1 MDLKIGPDQA
11 TAAERQEVA
20 DLIGDLGGAT
30 IADGERLVLG
40 GWRRAAERRHLLLPG
55 LHALQRCRGFISAGG
70 LNHLCESLGV
80 PPADAYGVASFYDL
94 FSVEEAPDTVVR
106 VCDDIGCR
114 INGAVAIEAVLTDAG
129 LADAAR
135 LTSPCLGLC
144 DFGGAAIVQQV
155 GTDLRG
161 VRVVAGPADPVI
173 ESHLPAGPRLLRR
186 IVSGDVVTLDAYLDA
201 GGYRALRTAVERG
214 ADAVVEAVT
223 AAGLRGRGGAAFPTG
238 VKWRAVA
245 DQAGPAKHVIA
256 NADESEPGTFKDRIL
271 MEHDPFALV
280 EALTVAGFATGA
292 ANGWIYVRGE
302 YPVAID
308 RLHSAIAEAR
318 DAGLLGTD
326 VLGAG
331 IAFDIDL
338 RVGAGAYI
346 CGEETAL
353 FNSIEGFRGE
363 PRQKPP
369 FPTTHGLFGQPTAIN
384 NVETLVN
391 VLDIVT
397 DGVDVYRELGTS
409 DSPGTR
415 LFCLSGA
422 VARPGLYEH
431 SMGVTLRHVLA
442 AAGGLRDRR
451 DLKAILLGGAAGV
464 FVDSTSL
471 DVPLT
476 FEDTRAAG
484 ITLGSGVVM
493 AFDETHDLRDTVA
506 RIAEFFRHESCG
518 QCVPCRVG
526 TQRQHEVLLRA
537 NGSGTF
543 DADLFDDLAAV
554 MKDASICGLGHT
566 AASAIGS
573 AVRLGLV
580 T

>member
-1 MDLKIGPDQA
+1 
-11 TAAERQEVA
+11 
-20 DLIGDLGGAT
+20 
-30 IADGERLVLG
+30 
-40 GWRRAAERRHLLLPG
+40 
-55 LHALQRCRGFISAGG
+55 
-70 LNHLCESLGV
+70 
-80 PPADAYGVASFYDL
+80 
-94 FSVEEAPDTVVR
+94 
-106 VCDDIGCR
+106 
-114 INGAVAIEAVLTDAG
+114 
-129 LADAAR
+129 
-135 LTSPCLGLC
+135 
-144 DFGGAAIVQQV
+144 
-155 GTDLRG
+155 
-161 VRVVAGPADPVI
+161 
-173 ESHLPAGPRLLRR
+173 
-186 IVSGDVVTLDAYLDA
+186 
-201 GGYRALRTAVERG
+201 
-214 ADAVVEAVT
+214 
-223 AAGLRGRGGAAFPTG
+223 

-245 DQAGPAKHVIA
+245 DQPGPTKHVVA
-256 NADESEPGTFKDRIL
+256 NADESEPGTFKDRVL
-271 MEHDPFALV
+271 MEHDPFALI
-280 EALTVAGFATGA
+280 EALTVAGLATGA
-292 ANGWIYVRGE
+292 TNGWIYVRGE
-302 YPVAID
+302 YPVAVD
-308 RLHSAIAEAR
+308 RLRAAIAEAR
-318 DAGLLGTD
+318 AADLLGTD

-331 IAFDIDL
+331 IVFDIDL

-397 DGVDVYRELGTS
+397 DGVDVYRELGTT

-431 SMGVTLRHVLA
+431 AMGVTLRQVLA
-442 AAGGLRDRR
+442 AAGGLVDQREMT
-451 DLKAILLGGAAGV
+451 ATLLGGAAGV
-464 FVDSTSL
+464 FVDATSL

-493 AFDETHDLRDTVA
+493 AFDETHDLRDAVA

-526 TQRQHEVLLRA
+526 TQRQHELLVRT
-537 NGSGTF
+537 NGSGSF
-543 DADLFDDLAAV
+543 DAELFDDLAAV

-573 AVRLGLV
+573 AVRLGLL

>member
-1 MDLKIGPDQA
+1 MDLKIGPDEA
-11 TAAERQEVA
+11 TDVERQAVA
-20 DLIGDLGGAT
+20 DLIGAQGGAT

-40 GWRRAAERRHLLLPG
+40 GLRRAAERRHLLLPG
-55 LHALQRCRGFISAGG
+55 LHALQRSRGFISAGG

-94 FSVEEAPDTVVR
+94 FSMEEAPDTVVR
-106 VCDDIGCR
+106 ICDDIGCR
-114 INGAVAIEAVLTDAG
+114 INGHDAIEAALDAAG
-129 LADAAR
+129 LAATSR
-135 LTSPCLGLC
+135 LNSPCLGLC
-144 DFGGAAIVQQV
+144 DFGGAAVVQQV
-155 GTDLRG
+155 GADLRG
-161 VRVVAGPADPVI
+161 VRVVAGPAEPVI
-173 ESHLPAGPRLLRR
+173 ESHLPTGPRLLRR
-186 IVSGDVVTLDAYLDA
+186 IVGGDVGSLGAYLDA
-201 GGYRALRTAVERG
+201 GGYRALRSAVELG
-214 ADAVVEAVT
+214 AAAVIDAVS

-245 DQAGPAKHVIA
+245 DQPGPTKHVIA
-256 NADESEPGTFKDRIL
+256 NADESEPGTFKDRVL

-280 EALTVAGFATGA
+280 EALTLAGLATGA
-292 ANGWIYVRGE
+292 SNGWIYVRGE
-302 YPVAID
+302 YPVAVD
-308 RLHSAIAEAR
+308 RLRAAIAEAR
-318 DAGLLGTD
+318 AADLLGTD
-326 VLGAG
+326 VLGSG
-331 IAFDIDL
+331 IVFDIDL

-369 FPTTHGLFGQPTAIN
+369 FPTTNGLFDQPTAIN

-397 DGVDVYRELGTS
+397 DGVDAYRELGTP

-431 SMGVTLRHVLA
+431 PMGVTLRQVLA
-442 AAGGLRDRR
+442 AAGGLADGREMR
-451 DLKAILLGGAAGV
+451 ATLLGGAAGV
-464 FVDSTSL
+464 FVDATSL

-526 TQRQHEVLLRA
+526 TQRQHELLVRT
-537 NGSGTF
+537 NGSGAF
-543 DADLFDDLAAV
+543 DAELFDDLAAV

-573 AVRLGLV
+573 AARLGLL